1 LNQQTITTVK
11 ALFILLFT
19 IVLLSGIAIHKRST
33 VLNSSMTS
41 EAVHEYAMRNL
52 QPGHLQFYSRIS
64 LNTINDA
71 PMEVCPEEFN
81 QRMFASQEVAFTRQ
95 LARALNYYHSKL
107 R

>member
-1 LNQQTITTVK
+1 VK
-11 ALFILLFT
+11 ALFILLFA
-19 IVLLSGIAIHKRST
+19 IVLLSGLAKQKRSS

-64 LNTINDA
+64 LNTIKDNHLQ
-71 PMEVCPEEFN
+71 VCPEQLE
-81 QRMFASQEVAFTRQ
+81 QEIFASQEVAFSTQ
-95 LARALNYYHSKL
+95 LARALSYYQSKL